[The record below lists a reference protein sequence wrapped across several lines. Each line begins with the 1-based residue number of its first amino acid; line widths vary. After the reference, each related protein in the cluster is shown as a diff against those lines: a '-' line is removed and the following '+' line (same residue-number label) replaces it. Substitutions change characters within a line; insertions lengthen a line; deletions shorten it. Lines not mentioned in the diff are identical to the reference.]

1 MLSVHA
7 DVMFEPG
14 TTRSKGCGIVSFA
27 NAGAAANAIRTL
39 HDTDLKGRL
48 IFVREDREA
57 GGGGAAGTGKGGG
70 GKGGGG
76 GATSVY
82 VGNLSWD
89 VTWQDLKDHFKQA
102 GAVGAP
108 DWNSLRE
115 QPIPSVDSRPVRRV
129 HSPRRRHV

>member
-1 MLSVHA
+1 
-7 DVMFEPG
+7 MFEPG
-14 TTRSKGCGIVSFA
+14 TTRSKGCGIVSFT
-27 NAGAAANAIRTL
+27 NARDAANAIRTL

-102 GAVGAP
+102 GAVGP
-108 DWNSLRE
+108 L
-115 QPIPSVDSRPVRRV
+115 
-129 HSPRRRHV
+129 PRIKPETRKVK